1 MKAKE
6 YAHCGFPEVGY
17 QKYADM
23 LVDMG
28 FKVARIEQTE
38 TPAVHTCSCQYIGVT
53 LNGLNFIVVT
63 IGEDGNF
70 FRGGAGP
77 QFSPRRA

>member
-28 FKVARIEQTE
+28 FKVAPIEQTE
-38 TPAVHTCSCQYIGVT
+38 TPAVHTCSCQY
-53 LNGLNFIVVT
+53 
-63 IGEDGNF
+63 
-70 FRGGAGP
+70 RGYSKWAELH
-77 QFSPRRA
+77 SCDHR